1 MTGDKPGGLR
11 AVLARAIRRSK
22 MPLPHALARRFDWSL
37 PGAPL
42 GSIRMGDLRCL
53 QPVSREYGFDRGQPI
68 DRYYIDKFLAAHA
81 ALVQGRTLEVG
92 DNAYTLQFGG
102 GRVTRSDVLNV
113 NAGVPNTT
121 FVTDLA
127 TGAGVPDAAFDCIIL
142 TQTLHLV
149 FDVAAALGT
158 LHRILKPGGTLLLT
172 VPGTISQIEQGEWKS
187 TWYWGFTSLSLGR
200 LFAASFPAAGIEI
213 TEFGNVLAS
222 VAFLEGLVAEEFS
235 PAELDHRDELYPLL
249 LAVRATRAP

>member
-1 MTGDKPGGLR
+1 M
-11 AVLARAIRRSK
+11 LAGALRRSNF
-22 MPLPHALARRFDWSL
+22 PLPHALARRFDLRL
-37 PGAPL
+37 PGAPR

-68 DRYYIDKFLAAHA
+68 DRYYIGKFLAAHA

-113 NAGVPNTT
+113 KPGVPNTT
-121 FVTDLA
+121 FVADLA
-127 TGAGVPDAAFDCIIL
+127 TGAGVPDGAFDCIIL

-149 FDVAAALGT
+149 FDVAAALDT

-172 VPGTISQIEQGEWKS
+172 VPGTISQIEQGEWRS

-200 LFAASFPAAGIEI
+200 LLADSFPAAGIEI
-213 TEFGNVLAS
+213 AEFGNVLAS

-249 LAVRATRAP
+249 LAVRATKAP